1 MTDGLCRV
9 TSVLCKDHEAVVTAE
24 GTPYTVTPSD
34 LEALGITGPCD
45 ITPET
50 LDALACASERLCC
63 IKKAMDHLSYGDMP
77 SRRLLSK
84 LCKRFD
90 KTLAE
95 SVVGLL
101 KDRGYLDDTALAARY
116 ADSFY
121 HVRMWGPVR
130 IKSELCGRGF
140 DSRTASEAAAAY
152 EEKDHTENIMNLL
165 EKITPGEFSR
175 RVEYLLKTITQQH
188 PDVPIL
194 ILDLFPHGEE
204 ANYRCDNNLQPE
216 NTGAFRQVLHCIVE
230 QFRKRSSASA
240 DSEFHLRKV
249 RTSPPPHSAGLPT
262 CFIHGQW
269 GTA

>member
-140 DSRTASEAAAAY
+140 DLRVASEAAAAY
-152 EEKDHTENIMNLL
+152 EERDHTENIINLL
-165 EKITPGEFSR
+165 EKKFGIPSPSSREQKARAFTYLYRYGYASSDITDAISKIE
-175 RVEYLLKTITQQH
+175 Q
-188 PDVPIL
+188 
-194 ILDLFPHGEE
+194 EE
-204 ANYRCDNNLQPE
+204 WSDGY
-216 NTGAFRQVLHCIVE
+216 
-230 QFRKRSSASA
+230 
-240 DSEFHLRKV
+240 
-249 RTSPPPHSAGLPT
+249 
-262 CFIHGQW
+262 
-269 GTA
+269 